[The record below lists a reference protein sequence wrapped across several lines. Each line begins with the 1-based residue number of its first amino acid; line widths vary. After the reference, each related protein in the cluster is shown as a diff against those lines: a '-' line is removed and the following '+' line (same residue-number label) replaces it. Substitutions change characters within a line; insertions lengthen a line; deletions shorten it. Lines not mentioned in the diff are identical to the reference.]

1 MKKFLRWAIIFAL
14 AFVGLMAMRHH
25 LTVQAVA
32 SATACLGD
40 ACQTWHTFLLDA
52 VLLGAVLALVAL
64 AALLPK
70 LLRIP
75 LVLLAIVFV
84 VLFSVDLFVLQ
95 FLNMRLNFTDILKY
109 SGDVKVSQTVI
120 APKIFS
126 VFSILLVALTVLA
139 CVAVAKAMMNAS
151 PNRSFA
157 LVALAAAAL
166 IGVHWLP
173 MQVNYISRNV
183 YNDFVSNNLP
193 NGVDKPYSQAE
204 KTRLAQ
210 TKPPASTCTRESHAP
225 RPVILLVVESLSLYQ
240 SKLLSG
246 VENNTPELDKIA
258 QRYGHL
264 QRFYANGFTTDGG
277 MIALLVG
284 RPPLP
289 SPNRY
294 SSMSV
299 YEGYT
304 SPEQNFYS
312 QLAQNNIPS
321 LYFTG
326 ATLDFLDT
334 GKWLQKLN
342 FKQLNGPRDPF
353 YDNMPRGPFDDP
365 GDKAF
370 YKRFL
375 HWYDKE
381 RAAGPFFMVMKST
394 TTHPPFVV
402 PGTDQQGEDAA
413 FRYADEAVGE
423 FVRGLEARNYFDNG
437 LMIIMGDHRSMT
449 VERPG
454 EAKSVGPD
462 FMARIPGIVLGKE
475 FRGAGEIPGQWQQTD
490 LIPSALSALG
500 MDSCTSAFEGRFFGP
515 PVQPQYILH
524 AEGTDRDRVMVR
536 IKGVEHPTWVQLDGE
551 KTHWVSAADATPE
564 NAPVIDFINRQ
575 RSALPVVDANL
586 TKTILQLRGYL
597 K

>member
-1 MKKFLRWAIIFAL
+1 
-14 AFVGLMAMRHH
+14 MRHH
-25 LTVQAVA
+25 LTEQAVA
-32 SATACLGD
+32 GAAACLD
-40 ACQTWHTFLLDA
+40 ESCQTWHTFVFDG
-52 VLLGAVLALVAL
+52 VLLGLLLALTAL
-64 AALLPK
+64 CALLPK

-75 LVLLAIVFV
+75 VLLLAVFLV
-84 VLFSVDLFVLQ
+84 VLFSVDLFVFQ
-95 FLNMRLNFTDILKY
+95 FLNMRLNFADILKY
-109 SGDVKVSQTVI
+109 SGDVKVSKTVV
-120 APKIFS
+120 APKVFS
-126 VFSILLVALTVLA
+126 VFSVLLVSLTLLA
-139 CVAVAKAMMNAS
+139 CIAIGKAMMNAVLARQLGVIS
-151 PNRSFA
+151 VAA
-157 LVALAAAAL
+157 LAL

-173 MQVNYISRNV
+173 LQMNYISSNLYEDYV
-183 YNDFVSNNLP
+183 TNNLP
-193 NGVDKPYSQAE
+193 DGVDKPYSHEE
-204 KTRLAQ
+204 KLHFAQLPPPTRA
-210 TKPPASTCTRESHAP
+210 CVREQHAP

-246 VENNTPELDKIA
+246 VEDNTPELDQIA

-277 MIALLVG
+277 MISLLVG

-289 SPNRY
+289 SVNRY

-304 SPEQNFYS
+304 ASEQDFFS
-312 QLAQNNIPS
+312 RLSRRNIPS

-334 GKWLQKLN
+334 GKWLQKLHV
-342 FKQLNGPRDPF
+342 KQLNGPTDPF
-353 YDNMPRGPFDDP
+353 YDNLPRGPFNDP

-370 YKRFL
+370 YQRFL

-381 RAAGPFFMVMKST
+381 RTPGPFFMVMKTT

-413 FRYADEAVGE
+413 FRYADEAAGE
-423 FVRGLEARNYFDNG
+423 FVRQLEQRNYFDNG

-449 VERPG
+449 VERAG
-454 EAKSVGPD
+454 EAESVGPD
-462 FMARIPGIVLGKE
+462 FMARIPGIVLGHE

-490 LIPSALSALG
+490 LIPSVLSALG
-500 MDSCTSAFEGRFFGP
+500 MTSCISDFEGRFFGP
-515 PVQPQYILH
+515 AVQPRFILH
-524 AEGTDRDRVMVR
+524 ADGTNRDLVMVKINGR
-536 IKGVEHPTWVQLDGE
+536 DQPAYVQLDGGE
-551 KTHWVSAADATPE
+551 TDWVNPKDSTPDNAA
-564 NAPVIDFINRQ
+564 VIDFITRQ
-575 RSALPVVDANL
+575 RIALPEVDANL